1 MLTPKTEIMLNS
13 ASQISKI
20 VRPLEDLGIS
30 FFSYVRVY
38 KNGNKIDLNNAPD
51 AADYVY
57 YKTNLVETYEPEI
70 NPGTF
75 RSNILLNSQTVPKNQ
90 MLDVLRESFDID
102 HFFVTII
109 PKKNFYEVWNLGTS
123 AENLT
128 IYNTY
133 LNFVEDFK
141 KFRCYFRSQ
150 ASTYINHFKK
160 YPFMSSLHPKNI
172 PSEQIRK
179 LVLDQNRY
187 ILDDDSIVSPR
198 EYECLCLLADGYSAK
213 IIADLLDIGTRT
225 VETHIQELKIKL
237 NCTNT
242 ANLVYKAAKAGLI

>member
-1 MLTPKTEIMLNS
+1 
-13 ASQISKI
+13 
-20 VRPLEDLGIS
+20 
-30 FFSYVRVY
+30 
-38 KNGNKIDLNNAPD
+38 
-51 AADYVY
+51 
-57 YKTNLVETYEPEI
+57 
-70 NPGTF
+70 
-75 RSNILLNSQTVPKNQ
+75 
-90 MLDVLRESFDID
+90 
-102 HFFVTII
+102 
-109 PKKNFYEVWNLGTS
+109 
-123 AENLT
+123 
-128 IYNTY
+128 
-133 LNFVEDFK
+133 
-141 KFRCYFRSQ
+141 
-150 ASTYINHFKK
+150 
-160 YPFMSSLHPKNI
+160 MSSLHPKNI